1 MSIETATTSRTPRQQ
16 LNACLDRY
24 TDEVAAAMR
33 KALRHLRQRV
43 PGATELVY
51 DNYNALAVGFGP
63 GDRASE
69 VVLSLAA
76 YPRWVTLFFLQGA
89 GLPDPRK
96 LLKGS
101 GTRVRHIVLTGSA
114 VLASA
119 DVDALIGAALRS
131 AKVAIDPARKPAL
144 IIKSISARQRPR
156 RPAKAVAPAK
166 APTPAKGKASRQ
178 GGVDYATVRELA
190 LALPDVIDS
199 STLRGIGFKVR
210 GKLLACKAIHRS
222 AEPETLMVRVGATD
236 RDRLIAADAAVFYLT
251 PHYLVNASV
260 LVRLQHV
267 SRKTLQAVLA
277 LGCQFVSAE
286 SAAGSRK
293 PAKRKKAASVFR
305 YL

>member
-1 MSIETATTSRTPRQQ
+1 MSIETGTAPRTPRRQ
-16 LNACLDRY
+16 LDVLLDRY

-33 KALRHLRQRV
+33 KALRHLRRRL
-43 PGATELVY
+43 PGTTELVY

-63 GDRASE
+63 GNRASE
-69 VVLSLAA
+69 VVVSIAA

-101 GTRVRHIVLTGSA
+101 GTRVRHIVLTSPE

-119 DVDALIGAALRS
+119 DVDALLGAALRS

-144 IIKSISARQRPR
+144 IIKSVSARQRPR
-156 RPAKAVAPAK
+156 RPAKAVAPA
-166 APTPAKGKASRQ
+166 TAKGKSARQ

-236 RDRLIAADAAVFYLT
+236 RDRLLAADAAAFYLT

-260 LVRLQHV
+260 LVRLKQV

-277 LGCQFVSAE
+277 HAWQFVTAE
-286 SAAGSRK
+286 SAAGRRK
-293 PAKRKKAASVFR
+293 PGKRQKAASVFR

>member
-1 MSIETATTSRTPRQQ
+1 MSIEAATTSRTPRQQ
-16 LNACLDRY
+16 LDVCLDRY

-33 KALRHLRQRV
+33 KALRHLRRRV

-51 DNYNALAVGFGP
+51 DNYNALAVGFAP
-63 GDRASE
+63 GERASE
-69 VVLSLAA
+69 AVLSIAA
-76 YPRWVTLFFLQGA
+76 YPRWVTLFFAHGA
-89 GLPDPRK
+89 DLPDPRQ

-101 GTRVRHIVLTGSA
+101 GTRVRHIVLTSPE
-114 VLASA
+114 VLASS

-131 AKVAIDPARKPAL
+131 ATVAIDPARKPAL
-144 IIKSISARQRPR
+144 IIKSIAARQRPR

-166 APTPAKGKASRQ
+166 AKGKTSRQ

-190 LALPDVIDS
+190 LALPDVIDT

-210 GKLLACKAIHRS
+210 GKLLACKAINRS
-222 AEPETLMVRVGATD
+222 AEPETLMVRVGAID

-260 LVRLQHV
+260 LVRLNHV

-277 LGCQFVSAE
+277 LAWQFVSAE

-293 PAKRKKAASVFR
+293 PGKRKKAASVFR

>member
-1 MSIETATTSRTPRQQ
+1 MTTHAPQQQ
-16 LNACLDRY
+16 LELFLDRY
-24 TDEVAAAMR
+24 SDEVAAAMR
-33 KALRHLRQRV
+33 KALRHLRRRV

-69 VVLSLAA
+69 IVLSIAA
-76 YPRWVTLFFLQGA
+76 YPRWVTLFFAQGA
-89 GLPDPRK
+89 GLLDPRK

-101 GTRVRHIVLTGSA
+101 GTRVRHIVLMGPE
-114 VLASA
+114 VLASS

-131 AKVAIDPARKPAL
+131 AKAAINPARKPAL

-156 RPAKAVAPAK
+156 RPAKAAAPAK
-166 APTPAKGKASRQ
+166 AKGRTSRQ

-210 GKLLACKAIHRS
+210 GKLLACKAINRS

-236 RDRLIAADAAVFYLT
+236 RDRLIAEDPQAFYLT

-260 LVRLQHV
+260 LVRLKHV
-267 SRKTLQAVLA
+267 SRKSLQAVLA
-277 LGCQFVSAE
+277 LAWQFVTAE
-286 SAAGSRK
+286 SAARSRT
-293 PAKRKKAASVFR
+293 PGKRKKASSVFR